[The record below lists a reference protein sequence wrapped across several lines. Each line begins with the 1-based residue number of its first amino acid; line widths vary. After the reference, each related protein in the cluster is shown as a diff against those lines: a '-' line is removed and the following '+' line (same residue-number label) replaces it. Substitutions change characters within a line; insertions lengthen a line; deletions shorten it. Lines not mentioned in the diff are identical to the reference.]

1 MISEIPPSDKG
12 LIAPDLLAILCCPET
27 KKGLSLLK
35 AEEVVRLNSRISQ
48 GEVRNKGGRII
59 TEPLDGGL
67 LREDRQV
74 VYAIRDQIPIML
86 IEEGIEVEFNDFLSS
101 ELSAS

>member
-1 MISEIPPSDKG
+1 MGSEIPTSEKG
-12 LIAPDLLAILCCPET
+12 IIAPDLLAILCCPET

-35 AEEVVRLNSRISQ
+35 AEEVVRLNQRIKQ
-48 GEVRNKGGRII
+48 GEVKNKGGQLI

-67 LREDRQV
+67 LREDKQI

-86 IEEGIEVEFNDFLSS
+86 IEEGIVVESNDLLTS
-101 ELSAS
+101 